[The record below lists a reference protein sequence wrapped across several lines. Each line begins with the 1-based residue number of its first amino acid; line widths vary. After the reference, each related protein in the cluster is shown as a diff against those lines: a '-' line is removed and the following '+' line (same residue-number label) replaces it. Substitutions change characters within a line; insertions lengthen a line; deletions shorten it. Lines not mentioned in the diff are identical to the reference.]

1 MPHVLCRLPRDQHQR
16 GGGLADVAAF
26 AGNRRALHLSEVH
39 RLSDV
44 LPRGRLD
51 RRSRHRTLA
60 GPATAGSLDGKPK
73 MATTV
78 TFATWIKEGF
88 LASLEMTNKL
98 FRRGAPPSCHLER
111 SEGSYRLELFERLAR
126 LERSFSCSQFL
137 KAS

>member
-16 GGGLADVAAF
+16 GGRLADLAEF
-26 AGNRRALHLSEVH
+26 AGN
-39 RLSDV
+39 
-44 LPRGRLD
+44 

-60 GPATAGSLDGKPK
+60 RPAAAGSLDGEPK

-78 TFATWIKEGF
+78 TLATWIKERF

-98 FRRGAPPSCHLER
+98 FCHGAPPSCHLER
-111 SEGSYRLELFERLAR
+111 SERSYR